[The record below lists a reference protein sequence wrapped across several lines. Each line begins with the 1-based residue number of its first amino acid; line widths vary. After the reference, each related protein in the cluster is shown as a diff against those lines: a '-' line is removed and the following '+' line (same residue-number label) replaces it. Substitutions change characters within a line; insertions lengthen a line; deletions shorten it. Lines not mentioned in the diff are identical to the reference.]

1 MYLLDLQILHK
12 TCVLL
17 ENKQHGWPDCLFMQ
31 KFATW
36 NYRIRVVT
44 VALRTHIVCG
54 GLSRTP
60 SCHLEQHQAL
70 WQSTRRAW
78 AIIRLPKLPIKP
90 HIVCHCACDQ
100 IIQAL
105 SPFFGQYA
113 TKSRGGAL
121 EWGYYI
127 YIYNCKLSQDSG
139 REILTSK
146 DFQTIPLL
154 SSSMFWY
161 SWTWKINVYYTI
173 ILLSGFLLP
182 AQADIFSLLNARQMG
197 LRPNDSP

>member
-113 TKSRGGAL
+113 TKSWGGAL

-127 YIYNCKLSQDSG
+127 YIQLQAFPRFWKRNF
-139 REILTSK
+139 
-146 DFQTIPLL
+146 DFQRFPNYTLTQLFHVLIFMNLKDKCILHNNPTFWLSA
-154 SSSMFWY
+154 SSS
-161 SWTWKINVYYTI
+161 
-173 ILLSGFLLP
+173 SGY
-182 AQADIFSLLNARQMG
+182 IF
-197 LRPNDSP
+197 PT